1 MSVSVTGQP
10 QSLRRP
16 FRSQDFAV
24 LWCATIISNI
34 GTWMYNKAGLTEKA
48 RETLVAVYERFT
60 EGFDTPDL
68 VVVGLLQEQLESA
81 LNVLAVTSVWS

>member
-1 MSVSVTGQP
+1 
-10 QSLRRP
+10 
-16 FRSQDFAV
+16 
-24 LWCATIISNI
+24 
-34 GTWMYNKAGLTEKA
+34 MYNKAGLTEKA